1 MSASSALLAEA
12 KHMCDAI
19 LLGMSSEK
27 KDIELIKPQIQA
39 NTDSRLTYLDAY
51 CNKLIDELQ
60 KKGPSQ
66 KRRIFII
73 VMKMSNLYQMSDDL
87 QHDMQKRIEEC
98 DRLYASAESL
108 KKDLSINALQNE
120 STLKSNLIKMV
131 KSYNFFMH
139 SVKDFRKR
147 YDLFNQTYDKIYNDF
162 SVNSANSVKK
172 IPNQTRSSKSR
183 KTNEL
188 GLPIMQSSL
197 NKLRQQ
203 YKSSPY
209 VASLESL
216 NEANNANNANNA
228 NRANQANQAN
238 QANAESSGGR
248 RYKKRTLRKR
258 THRRAHHSRRNR
270 A

>member
-12 KHMCDAI
+12 KHVCDAI
-19 LLGMSSEK
+19 LEGMRSEK
-27 KDIELIKPQIQA
+27 KEIELIKPQIQTNA
-39 NTDSRLTYLDAY
+39 EQRLTYLDAY

-108 KKDLSINALQNE
+108 KKDLSMNALQNE

-131 KSYNFFMH
+131 KSYNFLMH
-139 SVKDFRKR
+139 SVKDFIKR
-147 YDLFNQTYDKIYNDF
+147 YTLFNQTYDKIHADF
-162 SVNSANSVKK
+162 SVNSANSAKK
-172 IPNQTRSSKSR
+172 RPNQTQSSKSS
-183 KTNEL
+183 KSNEL
-188 GLPIMQSSL
+188 GLPITQSTL
-197 NKLRQQ
+197 NKLRQR
-203 YKSSPY
+203 YKSPRY

-216 NEANNANNANNA
+216 NEANNAN
-228 NRANQANQAN
+228 QAN
-238 QANAESSGGR
+238 QANAGSSGGR
-248 RYKKRTLRKR
+248 RYKKHTCRN
-258 THRRAHHSRRNR
+258 RRNR